1 MGSRDFAS
9 REKKKPKK
17 DAKKQ
22 PTISSTFATPRP
34 EVEVI
39 RKGKK
44 AKNIEEEEEE

>member
-9 REKKKPKK
+9 REKKKQKK

-22 PTISSTFATPRP
+22 TIIASNFDAPKQ

-39 RKGKK
+39 KKGKK
-44 AKNIEEEEEE
+44 NRDIED

>member
-1 MGSRDFAS
+1 MGGRDFAS

-17 DAKKQ
+17 DNKKQ
-22 PTISSTFATPRP
+22 PMISSNMAEPRP

-44 AKNIEEEEEE
+44 VKGNEEE

>member
-1 MGSRDFAS
+1 MGGRDFAS

-22 PTISSTFATPRP
+22 IVSSTFQEPRP

-44 AKNIEEEEEE
+44 PKDTEVD

>member
-17 DAKKQ
+17 DARKEI
-22 PTISSTFATPRP
+22 ISTNFAVPRP

-39 RKGKK
+39 KKGKRNK
-44 AKNIEEEEEE
+44 GTEE